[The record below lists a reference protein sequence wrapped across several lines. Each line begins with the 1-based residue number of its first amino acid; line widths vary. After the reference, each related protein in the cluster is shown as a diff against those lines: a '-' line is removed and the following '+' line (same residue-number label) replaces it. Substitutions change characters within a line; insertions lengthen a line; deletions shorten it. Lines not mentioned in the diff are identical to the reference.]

1 MYNQCLKTMNTNN
14 KGRRNEKKTEAWL
27 QERGFVVQTTAR
39 SSYRGRNNDF
49 FGLFDHIAVGNS
61 VVKWITATKN
71 STMLVSFAV
80 GETLFVQTKS
90 NRKPPKK
97 YIEQIRN
104 FPATHKLIFIWHDR
118 VKEPEI
124 LIV

>member
-1 MYNQCLKTMNTNN
+1 MNTNN

-27 QERGFVVQTTAR
+27 QERGFIVQTTAR

-49 FGLFDHIAVGNS
+49 FGLFDHIAVVEGGLTLSQDDAASLGIGYMANQH
-61 VVKWITATKN
+61 A
-71 STMLVSFAV
+71 AV
-80 GETLFVQTKS
+80 FVQTKS

-97 YIEQIRN
+97 YIEQIRD
-104 FPATHKLIFIWHDR
+104 FPAQHKLIFIWHDR

-124 LIV
+124 IIV